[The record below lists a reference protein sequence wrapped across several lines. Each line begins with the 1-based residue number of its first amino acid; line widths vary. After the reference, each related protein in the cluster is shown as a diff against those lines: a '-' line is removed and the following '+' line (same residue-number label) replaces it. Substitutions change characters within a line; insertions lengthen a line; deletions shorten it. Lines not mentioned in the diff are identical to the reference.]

1 MRITFR
7 TVSFI
12 FALSLVAVGF
22 SDNSWAQE
30 RRKEPFL
37 EGSVRDFVTGSII
50 SGASVLIEETG
61 QRLISND
68 KGYFLVEG
76 LKPGGYTIH
85 VSHPQHRPLL
95 FKNFQLT
102 KGGVFTSFALR
113 SGKPSD
119 QPHISDGTPDGQ
131 FVIDEDAELIERR
144 EPKYPES
151 ALKEKAEGTI
161 LLWVGVDK
169 NGEVGSATFKEGSK
183 RRDLLEASI
192 EAAQY
197 FKFKPAKVKGR
208 PVGVMVTVPFNF
220 RLADKTTRYPLKQ
233 EEGPLSIE
241 DITNALS
248 YLGVNMRRFSYE
260 VPYKHEIKVS
270 MVERAEG
277 KLLAETNLSFG
288 KADAGKISLVLY
300 KYEKD
305 GAVEF
310 TMSMSNPGRKRNL
323 KWPMISVKGVPARY
337 VVRVPETQLQSGV
350 KIPIYVEALSSGG
363 VNYGLDDPVEK
374 TIARAPRSIAVY
386 VELKLEN

>member
-1 MRITFR
+1 MSNKFR
-7 TVSFI
+7 SLSYMCTLFI
-12 FALSLVAVGF
+12 VAAGF
-22 SDNSWAQE
+22 LENSWAQE
-30 RRKEPFL
+30 RRKERTL
-37 EGSVRDFVTGSII
+37 EGVVRDFVTGSII
-50 SGASVLIEETG
+50 SGASVIIEETG
-61 QRLISND
+61 QRLTSND

-85 VSHPQHRPLL
+85 VSHPQHRSLL

-102 KGGVFTSFALR
+102 KGSVYAGFALK
-113 SGKPSD
+113 SGGPSD

-144 EPKYPES
+144 EPRYPES

-169 NGEVGSATFKEGSK
+169 NGEVGSAMFKEGSK
-183 RRDLLEASI
+183 REDLLEASR
-192 EAAQY
+192 EAVQY
-197 FKFKPAKVKGR
+197 FKFKPAKVKGK

-220 RLADKTTRYPLKQ
+220 RLADKTTKFPLKQ
-233 EEGPLSIE
+233 EEGPLGIE
-241 DITNALS
+241 DITNALN

-270 MVERAEG
+270 LVDRAEG
-277 KLLAETNLSFG
+277 KLLAETNSSFG
-288 KADAGKISLVLY
+288 KADAGKISLILY

-305 GAVEF
+305 GMVEF
-310 TMSMSNPGRKRNL
+310 TMSMSSLGRKRNL
-323 KWPMISVKGVPARY
+323 KWPRISVEGFPARY
-337 VVRVPETQLQSGV
+337 IMRVPETQLQSGM

-363 VNYGLDDPVEK
+363 TNFGLDDPVEK
-374 TIARAPRSIAVY
+374 TIARAPKSIAVY